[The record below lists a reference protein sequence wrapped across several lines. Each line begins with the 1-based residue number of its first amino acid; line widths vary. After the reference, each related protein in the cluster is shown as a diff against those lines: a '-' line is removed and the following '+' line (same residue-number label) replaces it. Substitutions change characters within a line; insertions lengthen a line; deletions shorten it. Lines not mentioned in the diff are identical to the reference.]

1 MRHLCTLTALLVFVV
16 WFGPLLLGV
25 VDFVM
30 WFLGVTWRTGVPWDF
45 LRGYFTVCWV
55 FLMTWPAS
63 SLMEALL
70 DR

>member
-1 MRHLCTLTALLVFVV
+1 MRHLCTLAALLVFVV
-16 WFGPLLLGV
+16 WFGPLLLAV
-25 VDFVM
+25 LDLAM

-55 FLMTWPAS
+55 LLIAWPAS